1 MIIKKDKTCCFT
13 GHRVLKKDINVDNV
27 DKVIQNLIDKGINT
41 FLVGMALGFDL
52 LCFERLLL
60 KKDQNIKIV
69 ACIPCRGQ
77 ELKYPLKEKE
87 KYYNFLEQAD
97 EKIYMF
103 EEYENGCM
111 FVRNRFLVDNSNII
125 VAYVY
130 KKSGGAYYTI
140 NYAEKRRKEIIYI

>member
-1 MIIKKDKTCCFT
+1 MIIEKDKTCCFT

-69 ACIPCRGQ
+69 AW
-77 ELKYPLKEKE
+77 EKE
-87 KYYNFLEQAD
+87 G
-97 EKIYMF
+97 
-103 EEYENGCM
+103 ENVG
-111 FVRNRFLVDNSNII
+111 
-125 VAYVY
+125 
-130 KKSGGAYYTI
+130 K
-140 NYAEKRRKEIIYI
+140 

>member
-1 MIIKKDKTCCFT
+1 MNIEKEKTCCFT

-27 DKVIQNLIDKGINT
+27 DKIIQNLINKGINT

-60 KKDQNIKIV
+60 KKDQYIRII

-77 ELKYPLKEKE
+77 EQKYPLTEKE
-87 KYYNFLEQAD
+87 RYNKYIEQAD
-97 EKIYMF
+97 EKIYLF
-103 EEYENGCM
+103 DEYENGCM
-111 FVRNRFLVDNSNII
+111 FVRNRFMVDNSAVL
-125 VAYVY
+125 VAYIY
-130 KKSGGAYYTI
+130 KKLGGAYYTV